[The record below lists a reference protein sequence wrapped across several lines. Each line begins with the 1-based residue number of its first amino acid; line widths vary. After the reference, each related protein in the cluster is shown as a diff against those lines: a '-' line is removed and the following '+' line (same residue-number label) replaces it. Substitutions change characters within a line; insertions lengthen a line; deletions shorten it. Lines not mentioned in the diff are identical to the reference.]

1 MLSSERT
8 AFLTAIPLVVRHNVW
23 RTSKGH
29 CIRQCYDASRIEVPL
44 TTASANEGPQRP
56 RPRGSSLLLVGL
68 GNPGP
73 KFIGTRHNVGFEVAN
88 RFVARHGGTFSVRKG
103 MQAEVAVTD
112 VGSCTVHV
120 VKPRTFMNLS
130 GAAVRAAI
138 RKTNVP
144 QAAVLVVMDDM
155 SLDIGRVRLRAKG
168 SSGGH
173 NGLKSIEAALGTR
186 EYARLKV
193 GVGSPKLGPEAWKT
207 HVLEK
212 FSRAETQVLD
222 EVVLDCM
229 EVLDLWVEEPMIEG
243 VISRMGTLT
252 GGNR

>member
-1 MLSSERT
+1 MLSRERT

-23 RTSKGH
+23 RTSKG
-29 CIRQCYDASRIEVPL
+29 QCTQRCYAASRKQVAL
-44 TTASANEGPQRP
+44 AATSTNERPQSP

-73 KFIGTRHNVGFEVAN
+73 KFIGTRHNVGFDVAD
-88 RFVARHGGTFSVRKG
+88 RFVARHGGRFSVQRG
-103 MQAEVAVTD
+103 LQAEIAVTD

-130 GAAVRAAI
+130 GAAVQAAL

-144 QAAVLVVMDDM
+144 QTAVLVVMDDM

-173 NGLKSIEAALGTR
+173 NGLKSIEAVLGSR

-193 GVGSPKLGPEAWKT
+193 GVGSPNLGSEAWKT

-212 FSRAETQVLD
+212 FSRAEAQVMD
-222 EVVLDCM
+222 EVVLDCLD
-229 EVLDLWVEEPMIEG
+229 VLDLWVDEPMIDR
-243 VISRMGTLT
+243 VISRMGTVN
-252 GGNR
+252 GGKR